1 MCNVLICDDH
11 KHTRKMLEKI
21 ASENPLTN
29 NIFTAEDGVG
39 AVKVAKQE
47 EIDIALLDIDMP
59 NLNGIDT
66 AKLISKMS
74 PETRFV
80 FITAHMEYAIDS
92 FAVHPYN
99 YLLKPIHIGGL
110 KETLNELM
118 VKNKNSL
125 KQSININMI
134 AVKNKGNAFMIPV
147 MDVIFFEKI
156 GKNTIVHTEKD
167 EYSITKTLTELENSL
182 NSKFLRVH
190 QSFIV
195 NSDKITKIQDVG
207 NRSYCIKF
215 NVTKKVAY
223 MSRYKFESFKKTSS
237 FI

>member
-21 ASENPLTN
+21 TSENPLTN
-29 NIFTAEDGVG
+29 NIFTAEDGVE
-39 AVKVAKQE
+39 AVKVAQQE
-47 EIDIALLDIDMP
+47 NIDIALLDIDMP
-59 NLNGIDT
+59 NLNGIDA

-92 FAVHPYN
+92 FAVHPYD
-99 YLLKPIHIGGL
+99 YLLKPIDIGVL

-118 VKNKNSL
+118 VKMKNSL

-134 AVKNKGNAFMIPV
+134 TVKNKGSTFMIPII
-147 MDVIFFEKI
+147 DVVFFEKV
-156 GKNTIVHTEKD
+156 GKDTIVHTLKN
-167 EYSITKTLTELENSL
+167 EYSISKTLTDLETTL
-182 NSKFLRVH
+182 NDKFLRVH
-190 QSFIV
+190 QSFII
-195 NSDKITKIQDVG
+195 NIEMITTVQDVG

-215 NVTKKVAY
+215 QGTKKMAY
-223 MSRYKFESFKKTSS
+223 MSRYKFEKFKKTSA